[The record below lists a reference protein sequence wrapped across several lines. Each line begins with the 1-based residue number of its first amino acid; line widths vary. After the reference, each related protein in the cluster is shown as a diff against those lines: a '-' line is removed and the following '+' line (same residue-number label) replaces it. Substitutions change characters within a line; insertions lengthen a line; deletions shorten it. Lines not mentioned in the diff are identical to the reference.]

1 MVPSHGRFMAFPSAS
16 QPGLGSP
23 RDDKR
28 HWDLHRQGHQQS
40 EASLREGTAQGAGL
54 GPKNSQHMLGLYVFF
69 CFFLRVFDDVSGCLE
84 FYFTDSWRLL

>member
-69 CFFLRVFDDVSGCLE
+69 CCFFARV
-84 FYFTDSWRLL
+84 